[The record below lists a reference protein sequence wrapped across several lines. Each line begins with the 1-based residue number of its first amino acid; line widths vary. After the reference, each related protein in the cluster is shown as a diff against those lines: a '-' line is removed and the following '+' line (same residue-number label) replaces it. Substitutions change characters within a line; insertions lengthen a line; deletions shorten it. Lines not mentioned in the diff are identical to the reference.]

1 MVHRVLD
8 AITGIT
14 EIEKIRNT
22 FIKAF
27 KENTIRKQD
36 GNTYLHGNFNLGGT
50 VSGRLSSSN
59 PNLTNIPSGSTYG
72 KLIKSCFKSNDK
84 WLFCGADYNAL
95 EARADALWTKDKN
108 KLAIYEGGYDS
119 HSYNTYAY
127 WPSKFPDITAAIADI
142 PEDDHKARAEH
153 INKIDGLYSKERS
166 ASKPVTFALQ
176 FKGTSYTLHKRA
188 GFPMDEA
195 ETIVANYA
203 NLYKESKEATDI
215 RIAKAVEEGY
225 VTVAFGLRVRT
236 PLLKMAVIDDPKNM
250 PPIIA
255 AEIRTAAN
263 AMSQSYGQLTNLVMV
278 KTIRDSEEAGYA
290 TDILPC
296 CIIHDAAYFICRR
309 NVTALKFLNDCL
321 GKHMAWVPPELYH
334 PTVGLSGEMEC
345 FYPAWS
351 TPIKI
356 PNEASKEEIR
366 EIFNNV

>member
-1 MVHRVLD
+1 
-8 AITGIT
+8 
-14 EIEKIRNT
+14 
-22 FIKAF
+22 
-27 KENTIRKQD
+27 
-36 GNTYLHGNFNLGGT
+36 
-50 VSGRLSSSN
+50 
-59 PNLTNIPSGSTYG
+59 
-72 KLIKSCFKSNDK
+72 
-84 WLFCGADYNAL
+84 
-95 EARADALWTKDKN
+95 
-108 KLAIYEGGYDS
+108 
-119 HSYNTYAY
+119 
-127 WPSKFPDITAAIADI
+127 
-142 PEDDHKARAEH
+142 
-153 INKIDGLYSKERS
+153 
-166 ASKPVTFALQ
+166 
-176 FKGTSYTLHKRA
+176 
-188 GFPMDEA
+188 
-195 ETIVANYA
+195 
-203 NLYKESKEATDI
+203 
-215 RIAKAVEEGY
+215 
-225 VTVAFGLRVRT
+225 
-236 PLLKMAVIDDPKNM
+236 MAVIDDPKNM